1 LRQTRRR
8 ILQLAGG
15 AVAVL
20 PAALHVARAQ
30 SHYPTHQVRFIV
42 GQAAGSS
49 SDITA
54 RLLAQWLS
62 QRLGRQ
68 FVVEPRPGAAGN
80 IATEMVVRSPAD
92 GYTLLL
98 LNAQNTINTA
108 LYESLN
114 FDFLRD
120 IAPVAL
126 AERVALIMEVNPTF
140 PAQTVAEFIAYA
152 KAHPGKINMASA
164 GIGGPQHV
172 AGELFK
178 FMTGVDMTH
187 VPYRGTTPAVTDL
200 LAGQVQVMFD
210 VTPTAIPQIK
220 AGKLRALAV
229 TTAERVASLPDLP
242 TVGELVK
249 GYEASAWI
257 GVGVPSETP
266 AEIIALLNKE
276 INAAIADSTIKQ
288 RLADLGA
295 TTVAPNSPTEFAK
308 FIAEDAAKW
317 RKVISSAGIKPQ

>member
-30 SHYPTHQVRFIV
+30 SDYPTHQVRFIV